1 MFLVLMLYGMFA
13 SVFTIAKLGM
23 EYTQPL
29 FLVGTRMFLAGII
42 MLGYQ
47 FLFCRQE
54 TINSN
59 VNFRRIFWLA
69 IFNIYLTNVFE
80 FWGLKYLTSFKT
92 CFIYSLSPFFAALL
106 SYFVFAEKISWK
118 KWTGLLIGFLGFIP
132 ILLNENSNEQELGHF
147 WIFSWAELAVMGA
160 SICSVYGW
168 IVLRQI
174 VRDDGTSPFLAN
186 GYSMLLGGAL
196 ALFHSWLVEDWNPF
210 PVTEFLPFAECTVLL
225 LVISNLICYNL
236 YGSLLKKFSAT
247 FMSLAGFTTPFFTA
261 FFGWLFLGET
271 ISWAFYVSAAF
282 VFLGLVTFYQEELQ
296 RGYSNRTP
304 ETIPNN

>member
-1 MFLVLMLYGMFA
+1 MFLVLMLYAMFA
-13 SVFTIAKLGM
+13 SVFTIAKIGM

-29 FLVGTRMFLAGII
+29 FLVGTRMFLAGIV
-42 MLGYQ
+42 MLSYLLV
-47 FLFCRQE
+47 FRRQE
-54 TINSN
+54 LFN
-59 VNFRRIFWLA
+59 VTNFRRIFWLA

-106 SYFVFAEKISWK
+106 SYFIFSEKISWK
-118 KWTGLLIGFLGFIP
+118 KWSGLLIGFLGFLP
-132 ILLNENSNEQELGHF
+132 ILLSETSNEQETGHF

-160 SICSVYGW
+160 AICSVYGW
-168 IVLRQI
+168 ILLKQI
-174 VRDDGTSPFLAN
+174 VRNDNTSPVVAN
-186 GYSMLLGGAL
+186 GYSMLLGGVL
-196 ALFHSWLVEDWNPF
+196 ALFQSWLVEEWNPV
-210 PVTEFLPFAECTVLL
+210 PVYEFVPFAECTLML

-271 ISWAFYVSAAF
+271 ISWAFYISAAF
-282 VFLGLVTFYQEELQ
+282 VFLGLITFYQEELQ
-296 RGYSNRTP
+296 RGYANRTP